1 MIAREIKPD
10 VLSLVAIDWDR
21 RLFDELVPL
30 PEGTTYN
37 SYLIKGSEKTALID
51 TVYPPNTAEYI
62 AALKQSGIRK
72 LDYIVANHGEQ
83 DHSGSILAVLALFP
97 EAKVVTNA
105 RCKGLIAE
113 ALLVPDDKFI
123 EVDDGDKLSL
133 GNKTLRFYLTPWV
146 HWPDTM
152 VTYLAEDK
160 ILFTCD
166 FFGSHLASSDLYAHD
181 EARVQDAAKRYYA
194 EIMMPFRLHI
204 TKHFKKLAPLKID
217 FIAPGHGPV
226 YSRPAFILD
235 LYKSWVLDEPLKEV
249 IIPYVSMYEDT
260 TRMVNYLIDR
270 LMEKGLSVK
279 PHNMVDA
286 DTGSFA
292 RSLVEASTVVF
303 ASPAVLAGP
312 HPSIV
317 SAAYLMNALRPKT
330 KMVSVIGS
338 FGWGGVI
345 ISNRIK
351 ELLPGLKSQLHYF
364 DPVLVKGRPKGDDY
378 QALDRLAEEIYLGN
392 NPTNEVASPAL
403 Q

>member
-1 MIAREIKPD
+1 MIAREIKPE

-37 SYLIKGSEKTALID
+37 SYLIRGSEKTALID
-51 TVYPPNTAEYI
+51 TIYPPNRPEYLE
-62 AALKQSGIRK
+62 ALKNTGLRK

-83 DHSGSILAVLALFP
+83 DHSGSIPALLALFP

-113 ALLVPDDKFI
+113 ALLVPDEKFI
-123 EVDDGDKLSL
+123 EVKDGETLSL
-133 GNKTLRFYLTPWV
+133 GNKSLQFFLTPWV

-166 FFGSHLASSDLYAHD
+166 FFGSHLAGSDLYATD
-181 EARVQDAAKRYYA
+181 EAHVEDAAKRYYA
-194 EIMMPFRLHI
+194 EIMMPFRPHI
-204 TKHFKKLAPLKID
+204 QKHLKKLEPLEID

-226 YSRPAFILD
+226 YARPAFILD
-235 LYKSWVLDEPLKEV
+235 LYKRWVSDETSKQV
-249 IIPYVSMYEDT
+249 IIPYVSMYDDT

-270 LMEKGLSVK
+270 LMEKGLSVQ

-286 DTGSFA
+286 DTGAFA
-292 RSLVEASTVVF
+292 NSLVQASTVVF

-330 KMVSVIGS
+330 KMASVIGS
-338 FGWGGVI
+338 FGWGGLI

-351 ELLPGLKSQLHYF
+351 ELLPGLKNQLHFF
-364 DPVLVKGRPKGDDY
+364 DPVLIKGRPKEIDFR
-378 QALDRLAEEIYLGN
+378 ALDRLSEEIFQGN
-392 NPTNEVASPAL
+392 